1 MAISSLSGAEGDD
14 NPMNHDII
22 NLYDMEARAA
32 EALEEMVLGYYQSG
46 AADEITLRENHA
58 AYDRLQIHYRVLAGV
73 DKRDLSTKVLDQSVS
88 MPVLIAPTAF
98 QKMAHPEGEA
108 ATARACKTH
117 QTIMT
122 LSTLSTT
129 DMEEV
134 VEAGGGAVWF
144 QLYIYRDREA
154 TRALV
159 QRAEAAGCR
168 AIVLTVDAP
177 LIGRRER
184 DIRNQFHLPEG
195 IVVRNMVAAG
205 LADIHERKNESGLA
219 GYVADQLDAGL
230 TWDDVGWLQ
239 SITRLPVL
247 IKGIVRPDDAIRAVQ
262 QGVAGIV
269 VSNHGGRQLDTAPA
283 TIEVLPAIAQAVG
296 GQCTLLVDGG
306 IRRGTDILK
315 AIALGANAV
324 LVGRPT
330 LWGLALGGQ
339 QGVEKMLTLLRD
351 ELDLAMALSGCKN
364 VGEITTDLVHKRSDD

>member
-1 MAISSLSGAEGDD
+1 MNDD
-14 NPMNHDII
+14 IL
-22 NLYDMEARAA
+22 NLYDLEPKAA
-32 EALEEMVLGYYQSG
+32 DTLEEMVLGYYQSG

-73 DKRDLSTKVLDQSVS
+73 EQRDLSTQVLGQSVS
-88 MPVLIAPTAF
+88 MPILIAPTAF
-98 QKMAHPEGEA
+98 QRMAHPDGEA
-108 ATARACKTH
+108 ATARACHTH

-122 LSTLSTT
+122 LSTLSPT

-134 VEAGGGAVWF
+134 VDAAGGNLWF
-144 QLYIYRDREA
+144 QLYVYRDREA

-159 QRAEAAGCR
+159 QRAEAAGCS

-184 DIRNQFHLPEG
+184 DIRNQFHLPDG
-195 IVVRNMVAAG
+195 ITVRNMLAAG
-205 LADIHERKNESGLA
+205 LGHIDERDNESGLS

-239 SITRLPVL
+239 SITHLPVL

-296 GQCTLLVDGG
+296 GQCEILVDGG
-306 IRRGTDILK
+306 IRRGTDVLK

-324 LVGRPT
+324 MIGRPT
-330 LWGLALGGQ
+330 LWGLALNGQ
-339 QGVEKMLTLLRD
+339 QGVE
-351 ELDLAMALSGCKN
+351 
-364 VGEITTDLVHKRSDD
+364 